1 VAIRVLLADDHAL
14 VRAGYQTILGGE
26 SDIDIVGEAADGQ
39 LAVELAIREV
49 PDVVLMDIRMPQ
61 LDGIEATRRITT
73 SPRLDTT
80 RVIVLTT
87 FDLDEYVFAALQ
99 AGADAFLLKGV
110 EPLELIHAVRTVAD
124 GEALLDPGA
133 TRRLIE
139 AYVVA
144 STEQPSV
151 TPTPLPGELTARET
165 EILRLV
171 AAGFTN
177 AEIAERLVLSPLTA
191 KSHLSRILTKLGAR
205 DRTQLV
211 VMAYESGLVV
221 PGRSEG
227 LHPQE

>member
-1 VAIRVLLADDHAL
+1 MAIRVLVADDHAL
-14 VRAGYQTILGGE
+14 VRAGYRMILGGE
-26 SDIDIVGEAADGQ
+26 GDIDVVGEAPDGQ
-39 LAVELAIREV
+39 LAVELAIRHA
-49 PDVVLMDIRMPQ
+49 PDVVLMDIRMPH

-73 SPRLDTT
+73 SPQLSST

-87 FDLDEYVFAALQ
+87 FDLDEYVFAALR
-99 AGADAFLLKGV
+99 AGASAFLLKGV
-110 EPLELIHAVRTVAD
+110 EPLDLLHAVRTVAG
-124 GEALLDPGA
+124 GEALLDPSA

-151 TPTPLPGELTARET
+151 TAMPLPGALTTRET

-171 AAGFTN
+171 AAGLTN
-177 AEIAERLVLSPLTA
+177 AEIAAHLVLSPLTA

-211 VMAYESGLVV
+211 IMAYESGLVV
-221 PGRSEG
+221 PGRPEG
-227 LHPQE
+227 LRPQD

>member
-1 VAIRVLLADDHAL
+1 MTVRVLLADDHAL
-14 VRAGYQTILGGE
+14 VRAGYRTILGGE
-26 SDIDIVGEAADGQ
+26 SDIEVVGEAPDGQ
-39 LAVELAIREV
+39 SAVDLAISEA
-49 PDVVLMDIRMPQ
+49 PDVVLMDIRMPH
-61 LDGIEATRRITT
+61 LDGIEATRRITS
-73 SPRLDTT
+73 SPRLGDT

-87 FDLDEYVFAALQ
+87 FDLDEYVFAALR
-99 AGADAFLLKGV
+99 AGASAFLLKGV
-110 EPLELIHAVRTVAD
+110 EPVDLLHAVRVVAD

-144 STEQPSV
+144 STEQPSAV
-151 TPTPLPGELTARET
+151 PSALPAELTTRET

-177 AEIAERLVLSPLTA
+177 AEIAARLVLSPLTA

-211 VMAYESGLVV
+211 IMAYESGLVV

-227 LHPQE
+227 LHLQE

>member
-1 VAIRVLLADDHAL
+1 
-14 VRAGYQTILGGE
+14 
-26 SDIDIVGEAADGQ
+26 
-39 LAVELAIREV
+39 
-49 PDVVLMDIRMPQ
+49 MDIRMPH

-73 SPRLDTT
+73 SPRLAAT

-87 FDLDEYVFAALQ
+87 FDLDEYVFGALR
-99 AGADAFLLKGV
+99 AGASAFLLKGV
-110 EPLELIHAVRTVAD
+110 DPVELVHAVRTVAD

-144 STEQPSV
+144 AAAQPE
-151 TPTPLPGELTARET
+151 TTTTPLHGALTARET

-171 AAGFTN
+171 AAGLTN
-177 AEIAERLVLSPLTA
+177 GEIAQRLVVSPLTA

-211 VMAYESGLVV
+211 IMAYESGLVV
-221 PGRSEG
+221 PGASAG
-227 LHPQE
+227 LHPQD